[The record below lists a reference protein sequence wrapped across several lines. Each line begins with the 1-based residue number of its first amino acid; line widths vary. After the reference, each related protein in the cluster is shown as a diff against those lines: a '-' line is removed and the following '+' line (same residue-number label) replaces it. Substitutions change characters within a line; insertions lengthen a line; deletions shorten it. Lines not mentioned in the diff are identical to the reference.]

1 MSLKDCKNLEERLI
15 ALARLEILN
24 DPSNL
29 TAVLTHICEIVEKLL
44 PTTGGA
50 SILLWDADK
59 QQFYVSASTV
69 PGQQPNQ
76 VTHRIR
82 RKGGAT
88 RWIIDNR
95 QPVIVSDIKYD
106 PFGANPMLGEFGLKA
121 YAGFPI
127 IARGEAIGVL
137 YALDR
142 EPRTYT
148 EQDQVFLKVLSERA
162 ASALLNARLFAEL
175 ETLAT
180 HDDLTG
186 VYNRRGFLLQAER
199 EFQRAQRFDRPLSLL
214 MIDVDHFKRINDAFG
229 HAIGDRV
236 LVEIASRL
244 KSKCREMDI
253 LGRIGGDEFAVLLVE
268 MNAEGALEVAERL
281 RKEVANSPIRIEG
294 VAIEAP
300 ISVGVA
306 SISARAGDMGDFL
319 RFVDRALYDAKEQG
333 RNRIRLF
340 GESSSGLP

>member
-1 MSLKDCKNLEERLI
+1 MTQQSYKNLEQRLA

-50 SILLWDADK
+50 SIMLWDTNK

-69 PGQQPNQ
+69 LRQQPDQ
-76 VTHRIR
+76 VIHRVR
-82 RKGGAT
+82 RERGAT

-95 QPVIVSDIKYD
+95 QPVIVPDIRDD
-106 PFGANPMLGEFGLKA
+106 PFGANPMLGESGLKA

-137 YALDR
+137 YALDH

-148 EQDQVFLKVLSERA
+148 KQDQVFLKVLSERA

-175 ETLAT
+175 ERLAT
-180 HDDLTG
+180 HDELTG
-186 VYNRRGFLLQAER
+186 IYNRRGFLLQAEH
-199 EFQRAQRFDRPLSLL
+199 EFKRAQRFDRPLSLL
-214 MIDVDHFKRINDAFG
+214 MIDVDQFKHINDTFG

-244 KSKCREMDI
+244 KSKCREVDI
-253 LGRIGGDEFAVLLVE
+253 LGRIGGDEFAILLVE
-268 MNAEGALEVAERL
+268 MGAKGAFEIAKRL
-281 RKEVANSPIRIEG
+281 RKEVANLPIRIEK
-294 VAIEAP
+294 VAIEGT

-306 SISARAGDMGDFL
+306 SMSQAPADTDALL
-319 RFVDRALYDAKEQG
+319 RFADRALYDAKRQG
-333 RNRIRLF
+333 RNRVSLF
-340 GESSSGLP
+340 GE